1 MTSSKRRA
9 QVFAAL
15 GDELR
20 LEIVE
25 ELVWSDRTPGELI
38 EKFKI
43 RSALLAHHL
52 DVLELAGLIERTESH
67 ADGRK
72 RFVKLT
78 RNNNDLLS
86 TANKINQVVFVCRQN
101 SARSQIAAAI
111 WRSVTGES
119 VASAGTEP
127 ALNLHP
133 LTIKIAEHHRL
144 DLSNARPRDLESLKI
159 KGKTIITV
167 CDQSH
172 DDIANPL
179 SRLHWSM
186 PDPAELGTMAAF
198 EKTFQELVERIQ
210 PLVK

>member
-38 EKFKI
+38 EKFEI

-52 DVLELAGLIERTESH
+52 DVLERAGLIERTESH
-67 ADGRK
+67 TDGRK

-78 RNNNDLLS
+78 RNNYELLS
-86 TANKINQVVFVCRQN
+86 NVNKINQVVFVCRQN

-111 WRSVTGES
+111 LRSVTGEN
-119 VASAGTEP
+119 VASAGTQP

-133 LTIKIAEHHRL
+133 LTIKIAKKHRL
-144 DLSNARPRDLESLKI
+144 DLLNAMPRDLKGLKI

-172 DDIANPL
+172 DELANPL
-179 SRLHWSM
+179 TRLHWSM

>member
-1 MTSSKRRA
+1 M
-9 QVFAAL
+9 V
-15 GDELR
+15 
-20 LEIVE
+20 
-25 ELVWSDRTPGELI
+25 
-38 EKFKI
+38 
-43 RSALLAHHL
+43 
-52 DVLELAGLIERTESH
+52 
-67 ADGRK
+67 RK

-78 RNNNDLLS
+78 KNNNDLIS

-133 LTIKIAEHHRL
+133 LTIKIAEQHRL

-179 SRLHWSM
+179 SHLHWSM

>member
-25 ELVWSDRTPGELI
+25 ELACSDRTPGELI
-38 EKFKI
+38 EKFKTG
-43 RSALLAHHL
+43 SALLAHHL
-52 DVLELAGLIERTESH
+52 DVLESAGLINRTESH
-67 ADGRK
+67 ADRRK
-72 RFVKLT
+72 RFVRLVN
-78 RNNNDLLS
+78 RNLDLIDSAHTL
-86 TANKINQVVFVCRQN
+86 NQVVFVCRQN

-111 WRSVTGES
+111 WKSMTGQIA
-119 VASAGTEP
+119 VSAGTEP
-127 ALNLHP
+127 APKLHP
-133 LTIKIAEHHRL
+133 LTIKVAELHQL
-144 DLSNARPRDLESLKI
+144 DLSEAKPRRFARADA
-159 KGKTIITV
+159 KGKKVITV

-172 DDIANPL
+172 DELVDPL
-179 SRLHWSM
+179 TRLHWSM

>member
-38 EKFKI
+38 EKFEI

-78 RNNNDLLS
+78 INNNDLIS

-101 SARSQIAAAI
+101 AARSQIAAAI
-111 WRSVTGES
+111 WRSVTGENE
-119 VASAGTEP
+119 ASAGTEP

-133 LTIKIAEHHRL
+133 LTIKIAEQHRL
-144 DLSNARPRDLESLKI
+144 NLSNARPRDLESLKM

-186 PDPAELGTMAAF
+186 PDPAEFGTMAAF

>member
-38 EKFKI
+38 EKFKTG
-43 RSALLAHHL
+43 SALLAHHL
-52 DVLELAGLIERTESH
+52 DVLESAGLSNRTESH
-67 ADGRK
+67 ADRRK

-78 RNNNDLLS
+78 RNNNDLIS
-86 TANKINQVVFVCRQN
+86 AANKINQVVFVCRQN

-111 WRSVTGES
+111 WRSVTGEN

-127 ALNLHP
+127 AINLHP
-133 LTIKIAEHHRL
+133 LTIKIAEQHRL